1 MAAECNPTLRQ
12 LTQALKN
19 LLMYI
24 LTRGG
29 YIDQRKNKTLYYFFR
44 IKLSHQSHVPT
55 FRLVTYL
62 VALADWASSWL
73 TVGAPGTAL
82 AEEEPSLKFRAGD
95 DDLDSLLTLLAVFV
109 PLSCLLG
116 TAGLFAVTL
125 GAEGSGVL
133 FLIEDSGSLVVPGC
147 WSWPTLFFG
156 SFWNW

>member
-1 MAAECNPTLRQ
+1 M
-12 LTQALKN
+12 
-19 LLMYI
+19 
-24 LTRGG
+24 
-29 YIDQRKNKTLYYFFR
+29 
-44 IKLSHQSHVPT
+44 
-55 FRLVTYL
+55 
-62 VALADWASSWL
+62 
-73 TVGAPGTAL
+73 GAPGTTL

-147 WSWPTLFFG
+147 WS
-156 SFWNW
+156 